1 MSFLG
6 NIEWRYATK
15 SFDPTRKVSDTD
27 LETVLGAIRMTPT
40 SFGLQPYHFYVVT
53 NQGIKDQ
60 IQAAAWNQPQVG
72 TASHLLVFTART
84 DLDTNIDEYF
94 ELLSGG
100 NAEIRASLKGYED
113 MVRGFAER
121 AKAGNMVESWAA
133 KQAYIAQGFAMAA
146 LAELQIDSCPMEGF
160 DPTAVG
166 AILGLPDN
174 QKAALLLPIG
184 YRNAGDGPRTPHKVR
199 FTKEKLFTEVK

>member
-1 MSFLG
+1 MSFLK

-15 SFDPTRKVSDTD
+15 SFDTSKKVSDTD
-27 LETVLGAIRMTPT
+27 LAAITEAIRMTPT
-40 SFGLQPYHFYVVT
+40 SFGLQPYHFYIVT
-53 NQGIKDQ
+53 NQEIKNQ
-60 IQAAAWNQPQVG
+60 IQAAAWNQLQVG

-94 ELLSGG
+94 DLLSGG
-100 NAEIRASLKGYED
+100 NTEIRTNLKGYED

-121 AKAGNMVESWAA
+121 AKAGNMVESWAG
-133 KQAYIAQGFAMAA
+133 KQAYIAQGFALAA

-160 DPTAVG
+160 DPSAVG
-166 AILGLPDN
+166 TILGLPEN
-174 QKAALLLPIG
+174 QKAILLLPIG
-184 YRNAGDGPRTPHKVR
+184 YRNAGDGPRIPNKVR